1 MGVGQLS
8 GPENSFGTL
17 RQFIRRQRAAER
29 CELCGADLSS
39 DHAHL
44 IEVARR
50 KLVCAC
56 SACAVLFSGQ
66 TGTKYRRVP
75 QRVVLLADFHMTDAQ
90 WDGLMIPINM
100 AFFFKSSLEDKVVA
114 LYPSP
119 AGATESLL
127 TLETWNDIVS
137 ENPALTEM
145 ETDVEALLVNRVAHA
160 RGASAP
166 EYYLLPIDECY
177 KLVGLIRTHWR
188 GLSGGSEVWQELG
201 HFFAG
206 LKAKATV
213 QGESNA

>member
-1 MGVGQLS
+1 MSVGQLS
-8 GPENSFGTL
+8 GSENSFSTL
-17 RQFIRRQRAAER
+17 RQFARRQRAAER

-44 IEVARR
+44 IEVVRR

-56 SACAVLFSGQ
+56 GACAVLFSGQ
-66 TGTKYRRVP
+66 SGTKYRLVP
-75 QRVVLLADFHMTDAQ
+75 RRIVLLSGFRMTDAQ

-100 AFFFKSSLEDKVVA
+100 AFFFKSSLEHKVIA

-127 TLETWNDIVS
+127 ALETWNDIVS

-145 ETDVEALLVNRVAHA
+145 ETDVEALLVNRMAHA
-160 RGASAP
+160 RGSSAP

-177 KLVGLIRTHWR
+177 RLVGLIRTHWR
-188 GLSGGSEVWQELG
+188 GLSGGTEVWQELG

-206 LKAKATV
+206 LKAKAKV